1 MTNEEDAMATATTH
15 DRPETGGFRAVLRA
29 RIELWLVVL
38 FMALSFGAGVLV
50 TALYEEPA
58 PAPTAS
64 VQAPGFPIA
73 PPLTDEQIQQGLPS
87 GHPDISGGGS
97 AGVTGPAGGQ
107 TEQAKGDDGGK

>member
-1 MTNEEDAMATATTH
+1 MTDEEDAMSAMTDEA
-15 DRPETGGFRAVLRA
+15 PVGGLRAVLRA

-58 PAPTAS
+58 PAPTTS
-64 VQAPGFPIA
+64 FQAPGFPIA

-87 GHPDISGGGS
+87 GHPDISGGGT
-97 AGVTGPAGGQ
+97 GVTGPAGGE
-107 TEQAKGDDGGK
+107 TEQAASGDGGK